1 MRQNI
6 MHKGSTRTKKNMTA
20 RIACLVMSFVM
31 AGGMAGCGKE
41 NSEKVPELVEPV
53 STNEAYRPVTY
64 GDNTKKVIKTGTIV
78 PTDYC
83 YYYDT
88 SVTLSKVYVN
98 VGDEVKKDKTVLGRD
113 RQQCIHSIGR
123 RWQWYRF
130 RLNSGMILQQFPR
143 MGTTARELIPQDVKK
158 YSHEIKQKIYEQN
171 QMRPGLEDK
180 GVRRDR

>member
-64 GDNTKKVIKTGTIV
+64 GDIGKKVIKTGTIV

-98 VGDEVKKDKTVLGRD
+98 VGDEVKKPLIENPVGL
-113 RQQCIHSIGR
+113 
-123 RWQWYRF
+123 
-130 RLNSGMILQQFPR
+130 FPQ
-143 MGTTARELIPQDVKK
+143 GFFLC
-158 YSHEIKQKIYEQN
+158 
-171 QMRPGLEDK
+171 
-180 GVRRDR
+180 

>member
-64 GDNTKKVIKTGTIV
+64 GDIGKKVIKTGTIV

-98 VGDEVKKDKTVLGRD
+98 GR
-113 RQQCIHSIGR
+113 
-123 RWQWYRF
+123 
-130 RLNSGMILQQFPR
+130 
-143 MGTTARELIPQDVKK
+143 
-158 YSHEIKQKIYEQN
+158 
-171 QMRPGLEDK
+171 
-180 GVRRDR
+180 